1 MKGYAAKYSNGIL
14 TDLADI
20 TPTTTGQ
27 STVLLQ
33 FEPDKVFIWNDM
45 TPVDFLAKNRIIKSK
60 GVAICNTFLIY
71 KYILIINNFLS
82 HINKSLL
89 IKR

>member
-27 STVLLQ
+27 STALLQ

-45 TPVDFLAKNRIIKSK
+45 TPVDFGKNRIIKSK

-89 IKR
+89 INR